1 MLTGIFEIDAW
12 GDSLGVGAT
21 APRYCTLGGVAKL
34 GPAGASAYIV
44 ASEYICA
51 RLGLLLGLPVP
62 PGIAIR
68 TKDGQMGY
76 ISLRFGP
83 KGERPPPVIV
93 EHLVEDRPEVSATTV
108 AFDSWIAN
116 DDRHDQNIA
125 YVRGKLPVV
134 VFDHSHALVGKGPAW
149 LKQNVEAVVL
159 SKLLPDRL
167 RSASH
172 LEQSCLRISQIPE
185 FQVRHICDSAA
196 GDGMVTADE
205 ANLVAD
211 FLLARKRK
219 VLDLLRQGH
228 KEGRLPVLV
237 GW

>member
-12 GDSLGVGAT
+12 GDSLGAGAT

-34 GPAGASAYIV
+34 NPVGGSAYIV
-44 ASEYICA
+44 AAEYICA
-51 RLGLLLGLPVP
+51 RLALLIGLPVP

-83 KGERPPPVIV
+83 KGERPPPVIA
-93 EHLVEDRPEVSATTV
+93 EHLVEDRPELAAALV
-108 AFDSWIAN
+108 AFDGWVAN

-125 YVRGKLPVV
+125 YIRGKLPLVV
-134 VFDHSHALVGKGPAW
+134 YDHSHALVGKGTAW
-149 LKQNVEAVVL
+149 LEQNLQAVVL

-167 RSASH
+167 TRAAD
-172 LEQSCLRISQIPE
+172 LEQSCQRISEIPE

-196 GDGMVTADE
+196 ADGMLTANE
-205 ANLVAD
+205 AGLVAN
-211 FLLARKRK
+211 FLLGRKSK
-219 VLDLLRQGH
+219 ILDLLRQGH
-228 KEGRLPVLV
+228 KDGRLPVLV